1 MKRLF
6 IAIKIDPENPML
18 NTYMSIRK
26 EFRSEKIRWIEPDK
40 FHLTLKFLGDT
51 YVDSIPIVIDV
62 IESVFSTQSSFSID
76 IKNTGIFGSRYD
88 PRVLWFGIEKCS
100 ELVRLT
106 TDLIEELDLAG
117 FKKDRQNFVPH
128 LTIGRIKQIR
138 DKKWFNEKLLKYREV
153 FMQTTKVD
161 KVILYQSILTKEGP
175 IYKEINTTLLK
186 SVP

>member
-6 IAIKIDPENPML
+6 VAIKIEPKNSMSE
-18 NTYMSIRK
+18 TYMSIR
-26 EFRSEKIRWIEPDK
+26 ETYRNEKIRWIEPDK

-62 IESVFSTQSSFSID
+62 IESVFSTQSSFNID
-76 IKNTGIFGSRYD
+76 IANTGIFGSRYD
-88 PRVLWFGIEKCS
+88 PRVIWFGIQNS
-100 ELVRLT
+100 ANLVGLAG
-106 TDLIEELDLAG
+106 DLVEELDLAG

-138 DKKWFNEKLLKYREV
+138 DKKWFNEQLLKYREV

-161 KVILYQSILTKEGP
+161 KIILYESILTKQGP
-175 IYKEINTTLLK
+175 IYKEINTTMLK
-186 SVP
+186 ALP